1 MNATRPERQSIDRAR
16 PRGGRLLA
24 ACGVV
29 LVHSAVA
36 LTAPPQQTQA
46 GTPPKPATA
55 AKEEPSARS
64 GDDLLIPPVRPGS
77 PVRRVSGLSAAGP
90 LRAPFEVVDAG
101 REDTGDLAT
110 SIRRLPLDLRLP
122 TGFDRVYRVPG
133 RDDLYMRANGALYAV
148 FPKSEYRATRSGER
162 PVTPTDVVYRIGLAP
177 EGPLVPPPAPNAARI
192 DRRIDARIAAAPTPA
207 TEPMGSGARG
217 DRGTDPSPP
226 APTTRDT
233 DPAARSRAATDPD
246 PLLNPWAHL
255 ALGPARVNRE

>member
-1 MNATRPERQSIDRAR
+1 MNAKRPERQATERAR
-16 PRGGRLLA
+16 PKGGGLLVACGGVLFAASVALA
-24 ACGVV
+24 A
-29 LVHSAVA
+29 
-36 LTAPPQQTQA
+36 PQQATESGA
-46 GTPPKPATA
+46 PSKPATSA
-55 AKEEPSARS
+55 RESQPARS

-148 FPKSEYRATRSGER
+148 FPKSEYRATRRGEQ

-207 TEPMGSGARG
+207 TEPMGRGASG
-217 DRGTDPSPP
+217 DRTSNPSPSAP
-226 APTTRDT
+226 ATSDA
-233 DPAARSRAATDPD
+233 DPAALSHAATDPD
-246 PLLNPWAHL
+246 PRLNPWAHL
-255 ALGPARVNRE
+255 ALGPARVTRE